1 MPDETVLEAPKPT
14 DPLADEARAPRSEDA
29 PARSATDAA
38 TSLAEGPQPD
48 APVADATGPDPGDTA
63 KAAAP
68 GVRFK
73 GWRGGLLIQL
83 PEDGEWAEVSA
94 ALAERM
100 AAAKDFWEGAPAT
113 IALAS
118 REIAQ
123 ADLEDLVGRLREDFG
138 LEPSGVVSAVESV
151 RQAALALELEV
162 YEDLPQAQPKPER
175 PDPRDQTRYIKG
187 TVRSGVVAESPGNLV
202 VVGDVNAGAEIR
214 AAGDIVV
221 MGTLRG
227 VAHAGFGGDLT
238 AQILAINLRP
248 TQLRIGDLI
257 ARSPDG
263 GQPPLS
269 KFPEKAVVEQ
279 GEIHVL
285 PL

>member
-1 MPDETVLEAPKPT
+1 MPDKTVVDRTEETERASLEA
-14 DPLADEARAPRSEDA
+14 AG
-29 PARSATDAA
+29 ATAN
-38 TSLAEGPQPD
+38 E
-48 APVADATGPDPGDTA
+48 
-63 KAAAP
+63 AP
-68 GVRFK
+68 GEALATTASPPALRFK
-73 GWRGGLLIQL
+73 GWRGGLLVEL
-83 PEDGEWAEVSA
+83 PDSGDWAEIVASLTER
-94 ALAERM
+94 LAVAR
-100 AAAKDFWEGAPAT
+100 DFWDGAPAT
-113 IALAS
+113 LALGERPLAT
-118 REIAQ
+118 
-123 ADLEDLVGRLREDFG
+123 ADLDALLDRLRNEFG
-138 LEPSGVVSAVESV
+138 LEPAGIVSTVEAI
-151 RQAALALELEV
+151 RTFARERNLEV
-162 YEDLPQAQPKPER
+162 HDEIPRSRPKPEP

-187 TVRSGVVAESPGNLV
+187 TVRSGMVVESPGHLV
-202 VVGDVNAGAEIR
+202 IVGDVNAGAEIR
-214 AAGDIVV
+214 AGGDIVV

-269 KFPEKAVVEQ
+269 KFPEKAVVED